1 MGGKTDQRNASRAI
15 WQLARRQ
22 HGTISRTQ
30 LLAAGL
36 SRHAIEHRISQGKL
50 HRIRRGVY
58 AIGRPELTRQG
69 RWMAAVL
76 ACGSGAA
83 LSHGT
88 AAAHWGITHHGPGIH
103 VTVPSRSKA
112 AGITV
117 HERRLAPRDLRRHKG
132 IPLTSP
138 SLTLVDVATMFRGR
152 RLIAAVIN
160 ADKLGLVDTERLR
173 AELDDMP
180 RRPGLP
186 ALRRL
191 LDPAT
196 YRISGSDLEILFL
209 ALIRRARLPLPLTQE
224 YVSGFRV
231 DFFWPDLG
239 LVVETDGLTY
249 HRTPLQQAEDRR
261 RDQAHTVAGLT
272 PLRFTRYEVRCE
284 PDHVAATLRPVIE
297 RLAAH

>member
-1 MGGKTDQRNASRAI
+1 MGGKTDERTASRAI

-30 LLAAGL
+30 LIAAGL
-36 SRHAIEHRISQGKL
+36 SRHAIEHRISQGRL
-50 HRIRRGVY
+50 HPIRRGVY

-76 ACGSGAA
+76 ACGPDAV
-83 LSHGT
+83 LSHT
-88 AAAHWGITHHGPGIH
+88 SAAAAWGIADPGAGIH
-103 VTVPSRSKA
+103 VTVPNRCKA

-117 HERRLAPRDLRRHKG
+117 HQRGLAPAELRRHQG
-132 IPLTSP
+132 IPVTAP
-138 SLTLVDVATMFRGR
+138 SLTLVDVATMLRGR
-152 RLIAAVIN
+152 KLLAAVIS
-160 ADKLGLVDTERLR
+160 ADKLGLVDTRRLSADIAR
-173 AELDDMP
+173 MP

-196 YRISGSDLEILFL
+196 YRISDSDLEISFFSLL
-209 ALIRRARLPLPLTQE
+209 RRAKLPLPLTQQS
-224 YVSGFRV
+224 VSGYRV
-231 DFFWPDLG
+231 DFFWPSLG

-272 PLRFTRYEVRCE
+272 PLRFTRYEVRYE
-284 PDHVAATLRPVIE
+284 PEHVAATLRRVIE
-297 RLAAH
+297 RLAAY